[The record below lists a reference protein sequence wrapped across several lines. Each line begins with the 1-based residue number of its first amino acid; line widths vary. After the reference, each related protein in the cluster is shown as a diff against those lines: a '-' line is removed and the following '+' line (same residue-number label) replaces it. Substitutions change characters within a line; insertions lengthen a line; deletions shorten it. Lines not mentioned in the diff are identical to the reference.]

1 MQTLLPYLLKT
12 AACLAVF
19 WIFFR
24 VVMSRTT
31 LYRLNRSVLLAGTAL
46 AFLLPFCVIT
56 RYRAIPVMPEFP
68 QIVSTVSVPATPE
81 PAWSWQAVGAVLFV
95 AGAIATGLHTL
106 WSLGCVARLVTR
118 GRRERLSDGV
128 VLVRTSRAVSPFSWG
143 RYIVLP
149 ERFAGADESAIL
161 LHEQAHLRLGH
172 TFDLLWMDAVC
183 LLQWFNPAVWLL
195 RRELREVHEYEADA
209 AVLAAG
215 TDARAYQ
222 MLLIKEAAG
231 GRWYSVAN
239 SFNHSKLKN
248 RITMMLRKRSS
259 RWAGARALLLLPLV
273 GVALGAFAETRYYV
287 GPRGKDTKQLP
298 EIRRSES
305 EIPVDSLSGDPLV
318 LVDGRPVASLDEV
331 AVEQVNSVTVLKD
344 SASMVQYGPKAANG
358 VVLIELKK
366 SSESASSQEDLARSM
381 AELGGWAGKMGVDL
395 AEVALQSVRDQIPE
409 AEYAEAMAEIRAA
422 RADLRISLEQVDEP
436 QLQALKELDTV
447 DWQQIRQKLAKAKSY
462 FDSAEWKEA
471 QKKLEAVGDYFDSE
485 EWKEAQRKMEASEEY
500 FKSDEWKEAQR
511 KMENLSKLS
520 DELSGRMDSAVAPSS
535 NSRIIIGN
543 ASVDKDTFAG
553 MKIYIDGE
561 EASSEEVD
569 RLEPEK
575 IRSIEVL
582 TGKKAARRYGEQ
594 AAEGVVEIRM
604 RK

>member
-1 MQTLLPYLLKT
+1 M
-12 AACLAVF
+12 
-19 WIFFR
+19 W
-24 VVMSRTT
+24 
-31 LYRLNRSVLLAGTAL
+31 
-46 AFLLPFCVIT
+46 
-56 RYRAIPVMPEFP
+56 
-68 QIVSTVSVPATPE
+68 
-81 PAWSWQAVGAVLFV
+81 
-95 AGAIATGLHTL
+95 
-106 WSLGCVARLVTR
+106 
-118 GRRERLSDGV
+118 
-128 VLVRTSRAVSPFSWG
+128 
-143 RYIVLP
+143 
-149 ERFAGADESAIL
+149 
-161 LHEQAHLRLGH
+161 
-172 TFDLLWMDAVC
+172 
-183 LLQWFNPAVWLL
+183 
-195 RRELREVHEYEADA
+195 
-209 AVLAAG
+209 
-215 TDARAYQ
+215 
-222 MLLIKEAAG
+222 
-231 GRWYSVAN
+231 
-239 SFNHSKLKN
+239 
-248 RITMMLRKRSS
+248 
-259 RWAGARALLLLPLV
+259 
-273 GVALGAFAETRYYV
+273 ALGAKIRN
-287 GPRGKDTKQLP
+287 KLP

-331 AVEQVNSVTVLKD
+331 AVEQANSVTVLKD